1 MGSFAEDDPEGHEAA
16 RIQGLRDLMND
27 QADLLGATTDP
38 VMLLDGSPNFQVY
51 DVGPAEAYADET
63 ITAKRLGATE
73 VIVVRQAGEFFAMP
87 DRCTH
92 QRYPLNDGEL
102 LEGKIRCVHH
112 GATFDLRTGRPTL
125 PAVVKIRLYQADE
138 VDGRVVVSVQER

>member
-1 MGSFAEDDPEGHEAA
+1 MTSEGGPGQPHAAESTFDVGSAEDFPEGS
-16 RIQGLRDLMND
+16 ITGC
-27 QADLLGATTDP
+27 
-38 VMLLDGSPNFQVY
+38 V
-51 DVGPAEAYADET
+51 VGET
-63 ITAKRLGATE
+63 E
-73 VIVVRQAGEFFAMP
+73 IVVIRQGGELFALP

-125 PAVVKIRLYQADE
+125 PAVKKIQLFTASE
-138 VDGRVVVSVQER
+138 VEGRVVVSLQQV